1 MRKIPTAPRPAPKS
15 QQGVM
20 LIEALVA
27 ILLFTLGIIAVMGL
41 QANSVAQVS
50 QAKYRTDAS
59 YLANQIIGKMWVDQG
74 NLASYTTTG
83 ASVRSD
89 WDQVVGQ
96 TLPQGTGTIAVNG
109 SSVTVTVQWKQPEDT
124 VTRKYI
130 AVANIN
136 ASCATAWTKSAI
148 PSRGARAAHPASP
161 WSRS

>member
-1 MRKIPTAPRPAPKS
+1 MRPIPKAYRPAPKS

-50 QAKYRTDAS
+50 QSKYRTDAS

-74 NLASYTTTG
+74 NLANYATAG
-83 ASVRSD
+83 ATPRAA
-89 WDQVVGQ
+89 WDGVVAA
-96 TLPQGTGTIAVNG
+96 TLPQGAGIIAVNG
-109 SSVTVTVQWKQPEDT
+109 SVITVTIQWKQPEDI
-124 VTRKYI
+124 VTRRYV

-136 ASCATAWTKSAI
+136 
-148 PSRGARAAHPASP
+148 PSL
-161 WSRS
+161 

>member
-1 MRKIPTAPRPAPKS
+1 MRKIPTVERPVPRS

-27 ILLFTLGIIAVMGL
+27 ILLFSLGIIAVMGL

-74 NLASYTTTG
+74 NLASYATSG
-83 ASVRSD
+83 SPGRSA
-89 WDQVVGQ
+89 WDGVVAA

-109 SSVTVTVQWKQPEDT
+109 SSVTVTIQWKQPEDI
-124 VTRKYI
+124 VTRKYV

-136 ASCATAWTKSAI
+136 AS
-148 PSRGARAAHPASP
+148 
-161 WSRS
+161 

>member
-1 MRKIPTAPRPAPKS
+1 MPDYTMNKIPTASRPAPKS

-59 YLANQIIGKMWVDQG
+59 YLANQIIGKMWVDQA
-74 NLASYTTTG
+74 NLAAYTSPG
-83 ASVRSD
+83 ASVRSA
-89 WDQVVGQ
+89 WDGIVAK
-96 TLPQGTGTIAVNG
+96 TLPAGAGTIAVNG
-109 SSVTVTVQWKQPEDT
+109 SVVTVTVKWKTPEDV
-124 VTRKYI
+124 VTHQYL

-136 ASCATAWTKSAI
+136 AS
-148 PSRGARAAHPASP
+148 
-161 WSRS
+161 